1 MLETRKIAVDFDGT
15 IVENQYPAI
24 GKERPFALQTLRA
37 LQEHGFVLILWTCR
51 VGKELEE
58 AVEFCKKGG
67 VEFYGVNENFDGE
80 INSSKGEGVVRK
92 IDADIYIDDRNYGGL
107 PSWGQIYQDLI
118 NGNGN
123 QEDGQKDEN
132 GANGRKPGVLNRI
145 VSSLLG
151 H

>member
-1 MLETRKIAVDFDGT
+1 M
-15 IVENQYPAI
+15 
-24 GKERPFALQTLRA
+24 
-37 LQEHGFVLILWTCR
+37 LILWTCR

-123 QEDGQKDEN
+123 KEDGQKDEN